1 MTLERLNQMIDE
13 AITAAEIRPQAM
25 KQTNILNAEYALGK
39 VFAILD
45 IIQNTHGIDALIKA
59 KERIDNSITE
69 LTDRTQAIYTR

>member
-13 AITAAEIRPQAM
+13 AITAAEIRPHAM

-45 IIQNTHGIDALIKA
+45 IIQNTHGIDALIEA